1 VIKRLDNWLLLSAT
15 FGQKTGEVVVVPR
28 TLVREE
34 KGPKEAIVGIKF
46 ASDQGQGC
54 MMIVFNYSKL
64 HKLQAT
70 TTSHRIYSRLDL
82 VSFRGQTYTSHHSY
96 RLEEIYRRS
105 SFAPFDTTATM
116 ASSIYNHHKFARAI
130 LKKSRKSEPS
140 LTIELFTDHWKFK
153 NSASS

>member
-1 VIKRLDNWLLLSAT
+1 M
-15 FGQKTGEVVVVPR
+15 EV
-28 TLVREE
+28 
-34 KGPKEAIVGIKF
+34 IVGIKF

-54 MMIVFNYSKL
+54 MMIVFGSIQLQSSY
-64 HKLQAT
+64 QAT
-70 TTSHRIYSRLDL
+70 SYNNIASSGLDL
-82 VSFRGQTYTSHHSY
+82 VSFRGQTYIDYHSY

-105 SFAPFDTTATM
+105 RSARFDTTATM

-153 NSASS
+153 NSASIPCDLELRHETDLLGLARSYRIRCSHTMDR